1 MNIAQLPITQP
12 QKSCMSV
19 RDIIYRRQQLCGS
32 VLTTDYLP
40 IQQTTLQPPA
50 SVADLVIGLIILL
63 LVATG
68 VALLSRRLR
77 VSYVTGLVLAGLVFT
92 EILPRQFGLD
102 PALVLNLFL
111 PILIFEAGI
120 NTDISRLRSTFKAI
134 ALLAGPGA
142 MISAGIIAILLKL
155 GLGLTWI
162 PALLAGVILANT
174 DTVSVLAVFKEI
186 PVPSRLSTIVEGETL
201 FNDAVALV
209 LFNLILNAY
218 ATGSFTFLGG
228 LQQLV
233 VVSLGGIVVG
243 LILGYL
249 SVGLFNR
256 LDDPLSSILLTVAV
270 ALGTFQ
276 AGQFLNVSGAVAVVV
291 AALIFGN
298 VGLSRRISASSRITL
313 LSFWEYAGFGVNTFI
328 FLLIG
333 VEINLTIFWQTLPG
347 VLLAV
352 FAFQVGRLL
361 TVYPLL
367 AIVKWFDR
375 RVPLRWQ
382 HVLFFG
388 NIKGSLSMALPLSLP
403 IALAG
408 RDQLIALVFG
418 AVLLSLVVQA
428 TSLSWIVKRL
438 KIAQVSSS
446 QQQVEELQAQL
457 MTAKAAQGEL
467 DTLLKG
473 GVLPKAI
480 YEELRAAYQVR
491 VAGAEK
497 TLRDLYN
504 RRPDQFAITGND
516 HTKLDAIRRRLL
528 LAEKG
533 TLNEALRKRILS
545 EEVVR
550 ERLKVID
557 EQLLRLEDD

>member
-1 MNIAQLPITQP
+1 
-12 QKSCMSV
+12 
-19 RDIIYRRQQLCGS
+19 
-32 VLTTDYLP
+32 LTNNYLP
-40 IQQTTLQPPA
+40 IQETTLQPPGNFA
-50 SVADLVIGLIILL
+50 ELVIGLIILL

-68 VALLSRRLR
+68 VALLSRRFR
-77 VSYVTGLVLAGLVFT
+77 VPYVTGLVLAGLVFT

-142 MISAGIIAILLKL
+142 IISAGIIAILLKF
-155 GLGLTWI
+155 GLGLAWI

-174 DTVSVLAVFKEI
+174 DTVSVLAVFKDI

-218 ATGSFTFLGG
+218 STGSFTFLGG
-228 LQQLV
+228 LQELV
-233 VVSLGGIVVG
+233 FVSVGGTVVG

-249 SVGLFNR
+249 SVGLFKR
-256 LDDPLSSILLTVAV
+256 LDDPLSSILLTVAI

-291 AALIFGN
+291 AGLIFGN
-298 VGLSRRISASSRITL
+298 IGLSRNISASSRITL

-333 VEINLTIFWQTLPG
+333 VEINLTIFLQTLPG
-347 VLLAV
+347 VVLAV
-352 FAFQVGRLL
+352 LAFQVGRLL

-375 RVPLRWQ
+375 PVPLRWQ

-403 IALAG
+403 IALAE

-428 TSLSWIVKRL
+428 TSLPWIVKRL

-457 MTAKAAQGEL
+457 MTAKAAQDEL
-467 DTLLKG
+467 ETLLKG

-497 TLRDLYN
+497 ALRDLYN